1 MKGKRIMPKISGVAL
16 PLLFG
21 VVIFVL
27 WQTEV
32 LHSLIGTDTI
42 TLPLPT
48 RIGEIISD
56 NADVINGH
64 IGVTMKVALGGL
76 LLGSVLGYLIA
87 LIASLFT
94 KWGAGGLAIISAFN
108 AIPIVAL
115 APVIN
120 NWTRDISSEVDV
132 RSTFA
137 KILVVTIS
145 CTASMSVNAFR
156 GLTELKPFSLDLMKS
171 YAASPAV
178 TFAKLR
184 LPNSI
189 PYIFTA
195 LKVSVPASVIG
206 ALVTEYF
213 AEDTVGV
220 GRQIR
225 ENIVKGQYP
234 TAWAYI
240 AVACLLGIS
249 MYVILMIF
257 ENIVLGKRKARK

>member
-1 MKGKRIMPKISGVAL
+1 MKNKKLLNTVSSFVL
-16 PLLFG
+16 PAVFG
-21 VVIFVL
+21 ILILVL
-27 WQTEV
+27 WQTQI
-32 LHSLIGTDTI
+32 LHSWIGTDTI
-42 TLPLPT
+42 TLPLPS
-48 RIGEIISD
+48 RIGEIINVNSD
-56 NADVINGH
+56 TIKGH
-64 IGVTMKVALGGL
+64 VKITVTVAIGGL
-76 LLGSVLGYLIA
+76 ITGSILGYAIA
-87 LIASLFT
+87 VIATVFS
-94 KWGAGGLAIISAFN
+94 KWGAGGLTIVSAFN

-120 NWTRDISSEVDV
+120 NWTRDISSDV
-132 RSTFA
+132 SLRSTIA

-156 GLTELKPFSLDLMKS
+156 GLTELKPFSEDLMKS
-171 YAASPAV
+171 YAAKKIV
-178 TFAKLR
+178 VFTKLR

-213 AEDTVGV
+213 AEETVGV

-240 AVACLLGIS
+240 AVACAIGII
-249 MYVILMIF
+249 MYVILMIAEKF
-257 ENIVLGKRKARK
+257 ILKRRASR

>member
-1 MKGKRIMPKISGVAL
+1 MKSKRILRAVSAFLL
-16 PLLFG
+16 PVGLA
-21 VVIFVL
+21 VIIFIL
-27 WQTEV
+27 WQTQI
-32 LHSLIGTDTI
+32 LHSLMGTDTI

-48 RIGEIISD
+48 RIGEIISQ
-56 NADVINGH
+56 NTESILGH
-64 IGVTMKVALGGL
+64 VRISLTVALGGL
-76 LLGSVLGYLIA
+76 IFGSILGYGIA
-87 LIASLFT
+87 MIATIFS
-94 KWGAGGLAIISAFN
+94 KWGAGGLTIVSAFN

-120 NWTRDISSEVDV
+120 NWTRDFSTDVSV

-137 KILVVTIS
+137 KILVVTVF

-156 GLTELKPFSLDLMKS
+156 GLTELKPFSEDLMKS
-171 YAASPAV
+171 YGAKKLIV
-178 TFAKLR
+178 FTKLR
-184 LPNSI
+184 LPNSV

-195 LKVSVPASVIG
+195 LKVSVPSSVIG
-206 ALVTEYF
+206 ALVSEYF

-240 AVACLLGIS
+240 AVACLIGIT
-249 MYVILMIF
+249 MYVILMIA
-257 ENIVLGKRKARK
+257 EHLILKRRKD

>member
-1 MKGKRIMPKISGVAL
+1 MKSKRLLHNISGVAL

-21 VVIFVL
+21 IVLVVL
-27 WQTEV
+27 WQTQV
-32 LHSLIGTDTI
+32 LHAWIGTDTI

-48 RIGEIISD
+48 RIGEIIAENSET
-56 NADVINGH
+56 IWGH
-64 IGVTMKVALGGL
+64 VQITLVVTLGGL
-76 LLGSVLGYLIA
+76 VMGSILGYLIA
-87 LIASLFT
+87 IIATMFS
-94 KWGAGGLAIISAFN
+94 KWGAGGLTIVSAFN
-108 AIPIVAL
+108 AIPLVAL

-120 NWTRDISSEVDV
+120 NWTRDISTDVSV
-132 RSTFA
+132 RSTVA
-137 KILVVTIS
+137 KIIVVTIS

-156 GLTELKPFSLDLMKS
+156 GLTELKPFSEDLMRS
-171 YAASPAV
+171 YAAKKITV
-178 TFAKLR
+178 FTKLR

-195 LKVSVPASVIG
+195 LRVSVPASVIG

-213 AEDTVGV
+213 AEETVGV

-240 AVACLLGIS
+240 AVACAIGIIL
-249 MYVILMIF
+249 YAILMIV
-257 ENIVLGKRKARK
+257 EKLILRNRKSR

>member
-1 MKGKRIMPKISGVAL
+1 MKSKRAIQAFSSVLL
-16 PLLFG
+16 PLA
-21 VVIFVL
+21 VAVILFVL
-27 WQTEV
+27 WQTET
-32 LHSLIGTDTI
+32 LHSWMGTDTI

-48 RIGEIISD
+48 RIGEIISQ
-56 NADVINGH
+56 NTGTIMGH
-64 IGVTMKVALGGL
+64 VQVSLTVSLGGL
-76 LLGSVLGYLIA
+76 IFGSLLGYGIA
-87 LIASLFT
+87 LIATIFS
-94 KWGAGGLAIISAFN
+94 KWGKGGLSIVSAFN

-120 NWTRDISSEVDV
+120 NWTRDFSTDVSV

-137 KILVVTIS
+137 KILVVTIF
-145 CTASMSVNAFR
+145 CTASMSVNAYR
-156 GLTELKPFSLDLMKS
+156 GLTELKPFSEDLMKS
-171 YAASPAV
+171 YAAKRLTV
-178 TFAKLR
+178 FVKLR

-206 ALVTEYF
+206 ALVSEYF

-240 AVACLLGIS
+240 AVACLIGIS
-249 MYVILMIF
+249 LYVILMIA
-257 ENIVLGKRKARK
+257 EHLILKRRKG

>member
-1 MKGKRIMPKISGVAL
+1 MLDSVSGFLL
-16 PLLFG
+16 PALFG
-21 VVIFVL
+21 ALILIL
-27 WQTEV
+27 WQTQI
-32 LHSLIGTDTI
+32 LHSWIGTDTI
-42 TLPLPT
+42 TLPLPS
-48 RIGEIISD
+48 RIGEIINT
-56 NADVINGH
+56 NADTIKSHVKI
-64 IGVTMKVALGGL
+64 TLTVAIGGL
-76 LLGSVLGYLIA
+76 IAGSLLGYLIA
-87 LIASLFT
+87 VIATVFS
-94 KWGAGGLAIISAFN
+94 KWGAGGLTIVSAFN

-120 NWTRDISSEVDV
+120 NWTRDISSDV
-132 RSTFA
+132 SLRSTIA

-156 GLTELKPFSLDLMKS
+156 RLTELKPFSEDLMKS
-171 YAASPAV
+171 YAAKKIV
-178 TFAKLR
+178 VFTKLR
-184 LPNSI
+184 LPNSL

-213 AEDTVGV
+213 AEETVGV

-240 AVACLLGIS
+240 AVACAIGII
-249 MYVILMIF
+249 MYIILMIA
-257 ENIVLGKRKARK
+257 EKLILKRRASR

>member
-1 MKGKRIMPKISGVAL
+1 MKSKKMLDTISGVAL
-16 PLLFG
+16 PVLFG
-21 VVIFVL
+21 VIIAVL

-32 LHSLIGTDTI
+32 LHKLMGTDLI

-48 RIGEIISD
+48 RIGEIIAENFGTIS
-56 NADVINGH
+56 GH
-64 IGVTMKVALGGL
+64 IVITVIVALGGL
-76 LLGSVLGYLIA
+76 VTGSVLGYLIA
-87 LIASLFT
+87 VTAALFN
-94 KWGAGGLAIISAFN
+94 KWGAGGLTIVSAFN

-120 NWTRDISSEVDV
+120 NWTRDVSTDV
-132 RSTFA
+132 SIRSTVA

-145 CTASMSVNAFR
+145 CTAAMSVNAFR
-156 GLTELKPFSLDLMKS
+156 GLTELKPFSEDLMKS
-171 YAASPAV
+171 YAANKLTV
-178 TFAKLR
+178 FLKLR
-184 LPNSI
+184 LPNSL

-195 LKVSVPASVIG
+195 LRVSVPACVIG

-213 AEDTVGV
+213 AEETVGV

-240 AVACLLGIS
+240 AVACAIGIILYALL
-249 MYVILMIF
+249 MLA
-257 ENIVLGKRKARK
+257 ERLVLKRRRAA

>member
-1 MKGKRIMPKISGVAL
+1 MKSRNIADGISTVAL
-16 PLLFG
+16 PLGFA
-21 VVIFVL
+21 VIVFIL
-27 WQTEV
+27 WQTEI

-48 RIGEIISD
+48 RVIEIIGD
-56 NADVINGH
+56 NTEVIGAH
-64 IGVTMKVALGGL
+64 VKISLTVALGGL
-76 LLGSVLGYLIA
+76 VFGSLLGYGIA
-87 LIASLFT
+87 LIATLFS
-94 KWGAGGLAIISAFN
+94 KWGAGGLTIVSAFN

-120 NWTRDISSEVDV
+120 NWTRDVSTEVSV
-132 RSTFA
+132 RSTVA
-137 KILVVTIS
+137 KILVVTIF

-156 GLTELKPFSLDLMKS
+156 GLTELKPFSEDLMKS
-171 YAASPAV
+171 YAAPKATV
-178 TFAKLR
+178 FARLR

-195 LKVSVPASVIG
+195 LKVSVPSSVIG
-206 ALVTEYF
+206 ALVSEYF
-213 AEDTVGV
+213 AEDTAGV

-240 AVACLLGIS
+240 AVACMLGIG
-249 MYVILMIF
+249 MYIILMIAEHF
-257 ENIVLGKRKARK
+257 IMKKRRT